1 MLLFAHLGLALLA
14 ARPFRRAD
22 LAFVAI
28 GSMLPDIIDKPLGAM
43 LYGSFSMGRIFA
55 HTLLF
60 LLLLA
65 ALALYLR
72 DIRIASLCYGV
83 LIHLILDCMWNSPV
97 TFLWPL
103 LGPFPLA
110 AHVDTIDY
118 MEMLL
123 SGLRD
128 PGILIPEL
136 MGLAYIIYLAAET
149 NPQFVIRIKSIWA
162 RRD

>member
-1 MLLFAHLGLALLA
+1 MFAHLGLALLA

-22 LAFVAI
+22 LTFVAI

-43 LYGSFSMGRIFA
+43 LYGSFGMGRIFA

-60 LLLLA
+60 LMLLA
-65 ALALYLR
+65 AFALYLR
-72 DIRIASLCYGV
+72 DIRIASLCFGV
-83 LIHLILDCMWNSPV
+83 LIHLMLDYMWNSPV
-97 TFLWPL
+97 TILWPL

-110 AHVDTIDY
+110 VHIDTLGY

-123 SGLRD
+123 SGLSN

-136 MGLAYIIYLAAET
+136 IGIAYIIYLAAESK
-149 NPQFVIRIKSIWA
+149 PQFFIRIKSIWTH
-162 RRD
+162 RD

>member
-22 LAFVAI
+22 LTFVAI
-28 GSMLPDIIDKPLGAM
+28 GSMLPDIIDKPLGVM
-43 LYGSFSMGRIFA
+43 LYGSFSMGRILA

-65 ALALYLR
+65 TLALYLR
-72 DIRIASLCYGV
+72 DIRIVSLFFGV
-83 LIHLILDCMWNSPV
+83 LIHLMLDYMWNSPV

-103 LGPFPLA
+103 LGPFPSA
-110 AHVDTIDY
+110 THIDTINY
-118 MEMLL
+118 IEMLL

-128 PGILIPEL
+128 PGIFIPEL
-136 MGLAYIIYLAAET
+136 MGIAYIIYLAAET
-149 NPQFVIRIKSIWA
+149 NPQLIIKIKSIWTH
-162 RRD
+162 